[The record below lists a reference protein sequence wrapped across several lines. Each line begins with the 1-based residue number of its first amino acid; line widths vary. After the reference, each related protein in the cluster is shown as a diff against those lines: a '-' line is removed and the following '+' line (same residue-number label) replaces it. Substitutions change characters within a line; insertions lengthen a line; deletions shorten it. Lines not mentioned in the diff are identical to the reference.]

1 MLRTY
6 LIGLALLAFLA
17 SMVTV
22 PANAP
27 DGQAVKADRQPELIV
42 HAPVQALQNHASDI
56 VLPRQSDGHFYVDA
70 DVNGAK
76 VRMLVDTG
84 ASGIALSRA
93 DARRVGIGI
102 SIGMPNVVGKGA
114 SGDVRGEYIVIDRI
128 SLGEKSATAV
138 PAVVLDGG
146 SVSLLGQSFLKQ
158 FASVE
163 IRGDRMV
170 LR

>member
-6 LIGLALLAFLA
+6 LVGLALLAFLA
-17 SMVTV
+17 SMATV

-27 DGQAVKADRQPELIV
+27 DGQAAEADRQPELIV
-42 HAPVQALQNHASDI
+42 HAPVQAFHNGTSGL

-70 DVNGAK
+70 VVNGSI

-84 ASGIALSRA
+84 ASGIALSRD

-114 SGDVRGEYIVIDRI
+114 SGDVRGEYVIIDRI
-128 SLGEKSATAV
+128 SLGEKSANAV

-146 SVSLLGQSFLKQ
+146 GDSLLGQSFLSQ

-163 IRGDRMV
+163 IKGDRMV

>member
-17 SMVTV
+17 SMATV

-27 DGQAVKADRQPELIV
+27 DGQAPDAGRQPELIV
-42 HAPVQALQNHASDI
+42 RGEVQAFQNDGSAI
-56 VLPRQSDGHFYVDA
+56 VLTRQENGHFYA
-70 DVNGAK
+70 STEVNGAM

-84 ASGIALSRA
+84 ASGIALSRD
-93 DARRVGIGI
+93 DARRAGIGI

-114 SGDVRGEYIVIDRI
+114 SGDVRGEYVIIDRI

-146 SVSLLGQSFLKQ
+146 GDSLLGQSFLSQ

-163 IRGDRMV
+163 IKGDQMV